1 MIRFETR
8 CSARE
13 ITISLISALSPAPNQ
28 PPMSFP
34 VSTSMMLP
42 VRMDGNRLATEEIT
56 MHTSTSASWRQ

>member
-1 MIRFETR
+1 MQGGGRRGGKFLTE
-8 CSARE
+8 E
-13 ITISLISALSPAPNQ
+13 EKQNQ
-28 PPMSFP
+28 PPMSIP